1 MMKHDSVHSLLRTMR
16 LAYTS
21 QLDDIEDEYNW
32 DAANDLKI
40 EAQAI
45 MKGAIDILS
54 DNPDVDVS
62 CHFETGTPAT
72 A

>member
-1 MMKHDSVHSLLRTMR
+1 MMKHDSVHSLLDTMR
-16 LAYTS
+16 RAYTS
-21 QLDDIEDEYNW
+21 QLDDIEDGGYV
-32 DAANDLKI
+32 AAIELKI

-45 MKGAIDILS
+45 MKGAIDILR
-54 DNPDVDVS
+54 DNPDVNVA